1 MAFNA
6 GNAGRWAGRHKCLI
20 FVVFFVVEISFLD
33 HNSLLCR
40 NRTNRERAVLAAELE
55 RYRQSCE
62 NDTREL
68 HALETDSR
76 AVERIARERYFMKA
90 ADEDVYVV
98 EYSDGDASDKSYNDG
113 QTQ

>member
-40 NRTNRERAVLAAELE
+40 YRTNRERAVLAAELE
-55 RYRQSCE
+55 RYRQACE